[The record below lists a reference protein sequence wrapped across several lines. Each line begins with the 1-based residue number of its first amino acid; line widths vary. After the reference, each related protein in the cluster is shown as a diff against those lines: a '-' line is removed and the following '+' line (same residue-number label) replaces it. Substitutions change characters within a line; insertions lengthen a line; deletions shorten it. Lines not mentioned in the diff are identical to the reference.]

1 MAIIIPAPAN
11 HPQGYSGG
19 EPLTENLSGLEIAVG
34 TDLYRAFLE
43 ACLLAGE
50 EPADALAALLLRYID
65 ARAGESVRAEF
76 DRGMTDEE
84 FAVDIK
90 CDDPLCT
97 RPQIRM
103 RGSGNK
109 S

>member
-1 MAIIIPAPAN
+1 M
-11 HPQGYSGG
+11 
-19 EPLTENLSGLEIAVG
+19 TEKTAVLEIEVG

-50 EPADALAALLLRYID
+50 EPSDALAELLRRYID

-76 DRGMTDEE
+76 DREAVDEE
-84 FAVDIK
+84 FAVDIE

-103 RGSGNK
+103 RGSGNNP
-109 S
+109 

>member
-1 MAIIIPAPAN
+1 V
-11 HPQGYSGG
+11 
-19 EPLTENLSGLEIAVG
+19 TEKLSNLEIEVG
-34 TDLYRAFLE
+34 TDLYQAFLE

-50 EPADALAALLLRYID
+50 EPSDALAALLREYIA
-65 ARAGESVRAEF
+65 ARADNLVVAEF
-76 DRGMTDEE
+76 DRGAADEE
-84 FAVDIK
+84 FAVDIE